1 MASPK
6 LKIILL
12 PIKTAGI
19 IVLSCILSC
28 GSGPGADR
36 TSASRLDND
45 KTAAAAGN
53 VNPSPETW
61 ETEDTETLTLSE
73 ERNMKNL
80 YASTEEYSES
90 GSENLSA
97 DVNDFIPPEIVIFS
111 VKGKRWSCD
120 DLVKFTLH
128 TDDDED
134 RLSWMITD
142 S

>member
-1 MASPK
+1 MFLSSERVK
-6 LKIILL
+6 VSVSSVSQVSGEGLTL
-12 PIKTAGI
+12 PA
-19 IVLSCILSC
+19 
-28 GSGPGADR
+28 
-36 TSASRLDND
+36 
-45 KTAAAAGN
+45 AAAAGN